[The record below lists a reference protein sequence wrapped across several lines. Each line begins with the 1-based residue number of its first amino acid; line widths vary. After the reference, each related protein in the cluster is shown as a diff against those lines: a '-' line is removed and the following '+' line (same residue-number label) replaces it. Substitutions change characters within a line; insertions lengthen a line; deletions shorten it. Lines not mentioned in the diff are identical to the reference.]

1 MIVTPSFYLIFSLII
16 LAVLALDLGV
26 FHRKSHV
33 VGVKEALGWTAAW
46 IALAM
51 GFGGWIWSAYGMQ
64 RGTEFLTGYLIE
76 LSLSAD
82 NVFIFVLIFGY
93 FAVPPK
99 YQHKVLFWG
108 VLSAIGMRL
117 AMIFTGAAL
126 LERFHWLIYVFAAFL
141 VLTGIKLLVRNAGKT
156 DLGNSPVVRWFRRLV
171 PTTTD
176 YDGDKFLT
184 RHRGK
189 LMATPLL
196 LVLVCVE
203 ASDLIFAL
211 DSIPAIFAVTREPF
225 IVFTSNV
232 FAIMGLRSLYFLLA
246 GIIEKFHYLRTGL
259 GVVLTFVGVKMLL
272 SHTPYKI
279 DTSVSL
285 LVVAGVMTASII
297 ASLVWPLKPGM
308 KAEAVT
314 S

>member
-1 MIVTPSFYLIFSLII
+1 MIVTPTFYLIFSLII

-26 FHRKSHV
+26 FHRKSHI
-33 VGVKEALGWTAAW
+33 VGVREALGWTAAW
-46 IALAM
+46 VALAM
-51 GFGGWIWSAYGMQ
+51 GFGAWIWSSYGMQ

-82 NVFIFVLIFGY
+82 NVFIFVLIFSY
-93 FAVPPK
+93 FAVPAK

-117 AMIFTGAAL
+117 VMIFTGAAL
-126 LERFHWLIYVFAAFL
+126 LERFHWLIYIFAAFL
-141 VLTGIKLLVRNAGKT
+141 LLTGIKLIVKKAGSVNL
-156 DLGNSPVVRWFRRLV
+156 DNSPVIRWFRRVV
-171 PTTTD
+171 PTTND

-184 RHRGK
+184 RHNGK
-189 LMATPLL
+189 LMATPLM

-211 DSIPAIFAVTREPF
+211 DSIPAIFAVTKEPF

-246 GIIEKFHYLRTGL
+246 GIIDKFHYLRTGL
-259 GVVLTFVGVKMLL
+259 GVVLSFVGVKMLL

-279 DTSVSL
+279 DTTLSL

-297 ASLVWPLKPGM
+297 ASLVWPLKPAI
-308 KAEAVT
+308 KEEAVA

>member
-1 MIVTPSFYLIFSLII
+1 MIVTPTFYLIFSLII

-33 VGVKEALGWTAAW
+33 VGVREALGWTAAW
-46 IALAM
+46 IALAL

-82 NVFIFVLIFGY
+82 NVFIFVLIFSY
-93 FAVPPK
+93 FAVPAK

-117 AMIFTGAAL
+117 VMIFTGAAL
-126 LERFHWLIYVFAAFL
+126 LERFHWLIYIFAAFL
-141 VLTGIKLLVRNAGKT
+141 LLTGIKLIVKKSGSVNL
-156 DLGNSPVVRWFRRLV
+156 DNSPVIRWFRRLV
-171 PTTTD
+171 PTTKD

-184 RHRGK
+184 RHNGK
-189 LMATPLL
+189 LMATPLM

-211 DSIPAIFAVTREPF
+211 DSIPAIFAVTKEPF

-246 GIIEKFHYLRTGL
+246 GIIDKFHYLRTGL
-259 GVVLTFVGVKMLL
+259 GVVLSFVGVKMLL

-279 DTSVSL
+279 DTTLSL
-285 LVVAGVMTASII
+285 LVVAGVMTTSII
-297 ASLVWPLKPGM
+297 ASLAWPLKPAI
-308 KAEAVT
+308 KEAAVA

>member
-1 MIVTPSFYLIFSLII
+1 MIVTPTFYLIFSLII

-33 VGVKEALGWTAAW
+33 VGVREALGWTAAW
-46 IALAM
+46 IALAL

-82 NVFIFVLIFGY
+82 NVFIFVLIFSY
-93 FAVPPK
+93 FAVPAK

-117 AMIFTGAAL
+117 VMIFTGAAL
-126 LERFHWLIYVFAAFL
+126 LERFHWLIYIFAAFL
-141 VLTGIKLLVRNAGKT
+141 LLTGIKLIVKKSGSVNL
-156 DLGNSPVVRWFRRLV
+156 DNSPVIRWFRRLV
-171 PTTTD
+171 PTTKD

-184 RHRGK
+184 RHNGK
-189 LMATPLL
+189 LMATPLM

-211 DSIPAIFAVTREPF
+211 DSIPAIFAVTKEPF

-246 GIIEKFHYLRTGL
+246 GIIDKFHYLRTGL
-259 GVVLTFVGVKMLL
+259 GVVLSFVGVKMLL

-279 DTSVSL
+279 DTTLSL

-297 ASLVWPLKPGM
+297 ASLAWPLKPAI
-308 KAEAVT
+308 KEAAVA

>member
-1 MIVTPSFYLIFSLII
+1 MIVTPTFYLIFSLII

-33 VGVKEALGWTAAW
+33 VGVREALGWTAAW
-46 IALAM
+46 IALAL

-82 NVFIFVLIFGY
+82 NVFIFVLIFSY
-93 FAVPPK
+93 FAVPAK

-117 AMIFTGAAL
+117 VMIFTGAAL
-126 LERFHWLIYVFAAFL
+126 LERFHWLIYIFAAFL
-141 VLTGIKLLVRNAGKT
+141 LLTGIKLIVKKSGSVNL
-156 DLGNSPVVRWFRRLV
+156 DNSPVIRWFRRLV
-171 PTTTD
+171 PTTKD
-176 YDGDKFLT
+176 YEGDKFLT
-184 RHRGK
+184 RHNGK
-189 LMATPLL
+189 LMATPLM

-211 DSIPAIFAVTREPF
+211 DSIPAIFAVTKEPF

-246 GIIEKFHYLRTGL
+246 GIIDKFHYLRTGL
-259 GVVLTFVGVKMLL
+259 GVVLSFVGVKMLL

-279 DTSVSL
+279 DTTLSL

-297 ASLVWPLKPGM
+297 ASLAWPLKPAI
-308 KAEAVT
+308 KEAAVA

>member
-1 MIVTPSFYLIFSLII
+1 MIVTPTFYLTFSLII
-16 LAVLALDLGV
+16 LVVLALDLGV

-33 VGVKEALGWTAAW
+33 VGVREALGWTAAW
-46 IALAM
+46 VVLAL
-51 GFGGWIWSAYGMQ
+51 GFGGWIWSSYGMQ
-64 RGTEFLTGYLIE
+64 LGTEFLTGYLIE

-82 NVFIFVLIFGY
+82 NVFIFVLIFSY
-93 FAVPPK
+93 FSVPLI

-108 VLSAIGMRL
+108 VLSAIVMRL
-117 AMIFTGAAL
+117 VMIFTGAAL
-126 LERFHWLIYVFAAFL
+126 LERFHWLIYIFAAFL
-141 VLTGIKLLVRNAGKT
+141 LITGIKLIVKKAGNVNL
-156 DLGNSPVVRWFRRLV
+156 DNSPVIRWFRRLV
-171 PTTTD
+171 PTTRD

-184 RHRGK
+184 RHQGK
-189 LMATPLL
+189 LMATPLM

-211 DSIPAIFAVTREPF
+211 DSIPAIFAVTKEPF

-246 GIIEKFHYLRTGL
+246 GVIDKFHYLRTGL
-259 GVVLTFVGVKMLL
+259 GVVLSFVGVKMLL

-279 DTSVSL
+279 DTTLSL
-285 LVVAGVMTASII
+285 LVVAGVMTASIV
-297 ASLVWPLKPGM
+297 ASLIWPLKPSE
-308 KAEAVT
+308 KDEVAA

>member
-1 MIVTPSFYLIFSLII
+1 MIVTPTFYLVFSLII

-33 VGVKEALGWTAAW
+33 VGVREALGWTAAW
-46 IALAM
+46 VVLAL
-51 GFGGWIWSAYGMQ
+51 GFGGWIWSSYGMQ

-82 NVFIFVLIFGY
+82 NVFIFVLIFSY
-93 FAVPPK
+93 FSVPLI

-108 VLSAIGMRL
+108 VLSAIVMRL
-117 AMIFTGAAL
+117 VMIFTGAAL
-126 LERFHWLIYVFAAFL
+126 LERFHWLIYIFAAFL
-141 VLTGIKLLVRNAGKT
+141 LITGIKLIVKKAGNVNL
-156 DLGNSPVVRWFRRLV
+156 DNSPVIRWFRRLV
-171 PTTTD
+171 PTTRD

-184 RHRGK
+184 RHQGK
-189 LMATPLL
+189 LMATPLM

-211 DSIPAIFAVTREPF
+211 DSIPAIFAVTKEPF

-246 GIIEKFHYLRTGL
+246 GVIDKFHYLRTGL
-259 GVVLTFVGVKMLL
+259 GVVLSFVGVKMLL

-279 DTSVSL
+279 DTTLSL
-285 LVVAGVMTASII
+285 LVVAGVMTASIV
-297 ASLVWPLKPGM
+297 ASLIWPLKPSE
-308 KAEAVT
+308 KDEVAA

>member
-1 MIVTPSFYLIFSLII
+1 MIVTPTFYLTFSLII

-33 VGVKEALGWTAAW
+33 VGVREALGWTAAW
-46 IALAM
+46 VVLAL
-51 GFGGWIWSAYGMQ
+51 GFGGWIWSSYGMQ

-82 NVFIFVLIFGY
+82 NVFIFVLIFSY
-93 FAVPPK
+93 FSVPLI

-108 VLSAIGMRL
+108 VLSAIVMRL
-117 AMIFTGAAL
+117 VMIFTGAAL
-126 LERFHWLIYVFAAFL
+126 LERFHWLIYIFAAFL
-141 VLTGIKLLVRNAGKT
+141 LITGIKLIVKKAGNVNL
-156 DLGNSPVVRWFRRLV
+156 DNSPVIRWFRRLV
-171 PTTTD
+171 PTTRD

-184 RHRGK
+184 RHQGK
-189 LMATPLL
+189 LMATPLM

-211 DSIPAIFAVTREPF
+211 DSIPAIFAVTKEPF

-246 GIIEKFHYLRTGL
+246 GVIDKFHYLRTGL
-259 GVVLTFVGVKMLL
+259 GVVLSFVGVKMLL

-279 DTSVSL
+279 DTTLSL
-285 LVVAGVMTASII
+285 LVVAGVMTASIV
-297 ASLVWPLKPGM
+297 ASLIWPLKPSE
-308 KAEAVT
+308 KDEVAA